1 MGHALIFSCD
11 RCGNTKDAKDAA
23 KLIEGASRLPEGWVS
38 GPDPRVVVIQGDWVR
53 DARPPPSGPTPIV
66 EMCGSCHEVIGIAL
80 NLAGSRFVELINT
93 AFDDPEWQPTRM
105 ERDKL
110 MRIKERKAL

>member
-11 RCGNTKDAKDAA
+11 RCGKKEDAKS
-23 KLIEGASRLPEGWVS
+23 EGEPGTSRLPEGWES
-38 GPDPRVVVIQGDWVR
+38 GPDPRIVVIQGDWVR
-53 DARPPPSGPTPIV
+53 DQRPPPSGPIPIV
-66 EMCGSCHEVIGIAL
+66 EMCGPCHELMMIAL

-93 AFDDPEWQPTRM
+93 AFDDPEWVPTRM